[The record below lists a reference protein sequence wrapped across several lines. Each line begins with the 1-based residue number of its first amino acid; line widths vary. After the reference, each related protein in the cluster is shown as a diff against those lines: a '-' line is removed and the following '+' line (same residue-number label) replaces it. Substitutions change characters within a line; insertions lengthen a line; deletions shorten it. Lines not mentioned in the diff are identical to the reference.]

1 MDSNQRPNLPGGQ
14 LSEGRHASDLLS
26 HLKALK
32 TDLSNPDTVENRSW
46 PWRIGLAV
54 GGVALLATL
63 ATFFC
68 VTAWRLHGPN
78 MLTLDDGWLRVAD
91 RHWGFE
97 VDFPNVPS
105 KTTDSM
111 TSERYSSSF
120 VNRIPIRLRVQKWPL
135 GNNKSTPENA
145 LAAILSTERSIRPV
159 EVLIDRSK
167 DATSPMIDFVSTC
180 GPPGNQWTVRERVI
194 IHRDVMLR
202 IDVTSAEHARQEE
215 LDRLMNSVRWLR

>member
-1 MDSNQRPNLPGGQ
+1 MDSNQGPDLPGGP
-14 LSEGRHASDLLS
+14 LSEGRHASDLLT

-78 MLTLDDGWLRVAD
+78 TLMLADGWMRVTD

-97 VDFPNVPS
+97 VDLPS
-105 KTTDSM
+105 NYSTTSDRL

-120 VNRIPIRLRVQKWPL
+120 ANRIPIRLRVQKWPL
-135 GNNKSTPENA
+135 GNNKSTPAEA
-145 LAAILSTERSIRPV
+145 LAAILSTERSIRSV
-159 EVLIDRSK
+159 QVLIDRST

-194 IHRDVMLR
+194 IHRDVILR
-202 IDVTSAEHARQEE
+202 IDVTSAEHAQQEE